1 MMRHAVDMTP
11 SVDKE
16 GPEGLASGRNGIP
29 QGEPEEMAHPLLN
42 IDRNEVR
49 GLVEAV
55 ATKTMTMDFDWN
67 WPTGV
72 AFYGLS
78 RAYASL
84 GKVEWIDYLRRWTD
98 EYLDLGLPPFMVNSV
113 SMGHTMLDLYRATGE
128 KKYFDIALEK
138 VAHLREEAPRFAQGV
153 FQHTVSADND
163 FPGQAWADTLFM
175 AAYFLLRMGVETGE
189 KAWIDDALLQY
200 RRHEELLQDPAND
213 LYFHAWDDAS
223 QSHLSGIH
231 WARANAWAALTMSEA
246 LGLIDYMY
254 PDFMGIEG
262 SLRDQLAALV
272 RLQDASGLWHTIL
285 DDPESYCE
293 TSASAGIGAALVRFG
308 RPTHAKYILRAYEG
322 LRANIDP
329 DGSVRNVSAG
339 TAVMAS
345 ASDYRLVP
353 KKRLQGWGQGLALS
367 FLSKLYDSLGTLDSS
382 GKFNAEKDML

>member
-1 MMRHAVDMTP
+1 
-11 SVDKE
+11 
-16 GPEGLASGRNGIP
+16 
-29 QGEPEEMAHPLLN
+29 MAHPFLR

-49 GLVEAV
+49 SLAIAV
-55 ATKTMTMDFDWN
+55 ATKTIGMDFDWN

-78 RAYASL
+78 RAYASF
-84 GKVEWIDYLRRWTD
+84 GKAEWIDWLRNWTD
-98 EYLDLGLPPFMVNSV
+98 EYVELGLPPFMVNSV

-128 KKYFDIALEK
+128 RRYFDIALAK
-138 VAHLREEAPRFAQGV
+138 VAHLRDEAPRFAGGV
-153 FQHTVSADND
+153 FQHTVSAGND

-175 AAYFLLRMGVETGE
+175 AAFFLLRMGVETGE

-200 RRHEELLQDPAND
+200 RRHEEVLQDPAND

-246 LGLIDYMY
+246 LRLINYMY

-272 RLQDASGLWHTIL
+272 RLQDSSGLWHTIL

-293 TSASAGIGAALVRFG
+293 TSASAGIGVALVNFG
-308 RPTHAKYILRAYEG
+308 RPTHAKYIVKVYDGIRSSIA
-322 LRANIDP
+322 R
-329 DGSVRNVSAG
+329 DGSVMGVSAG

-345 ASDYRLVP
+345 AADYRLVP
-353 KKRLQGWGQGLALS
+353 KKRIQGWGQGLVLA
-367 FLSKLYDSLGTLDSS
+367 FLSTLYDALEPF
-382 GKFNAEKDML
+382 GKIETYKDKP

>member
-1 MMRHAVDMTP
+1 
-11 SVDKE
+11 
-16 GPEGLASGRNGIP
+16 
-29 QGEPEEMAHPLLN
+29 MAHPFLE

-49 GLVEAV
+49 SLASAV
-55 ATKTMTMDFDWN
+55 AEKTLGMDFDWN

-72 AFYGLS
+72 AFYGIS
-78 RAYASL
+78 RACASF
-84 GKVEWIDYLRRWTD
+84 GNASWMDRLRSWTD
-98 EYLDLGLPPFMVNSV
+98 EYIDLGLPPFMVNSV

-128 KKYFDIALEK
+128 RKYFDIALAK
-138 VAHLREEAPRFAQGV
+138 VAHLRDEAPRFSAGV
-153 FQHTVSADND
+153 LQHTVSAGND

-200 RRHEELLQDPAND
+200 RRHEDLLQDPANE

-223 QSHLSGIH
+223 RSHLSGIH

-272 RLQDASGLWHTIL
+272 RLQDGSGLWHTIL
-285 DDPESYCE
+285 DDPGSYCE
-293 TSASAGIGAALVRFG
+293 SSASAGIGAALVHFG
-308 RPTHAKYILRAYEG
+308 RPTHAKYILRCYEG
-322 LRANIDP
+322 LKACIDP
-329 DGSVRNVSAG
+329 DGGVRKVSAG

-345 ASDYRLVP
+345 AGDYRLVP
-353 KKRLQGWGQGLALS
+353 NKRIQGWGQGLVLA
-367 FLSKLYDSLGTLDSS
+367 FLSSLHDSLVSFDKTHSD
-382 GKFNAEKDML
+382 KDKEKS